1 MRLEDFT
8 PMLFIAALF
17 VAFHLIRQK
26 FLGPTI
32 TPEELADKLEEDSAY
47 LLDVR
52 GPDEF
57 AGSLGHIDGAVNV
70 PVGELAAEIAEL
82 GPSFNDAKDN
92 LIVTICRTN
101 NRSPRAARML
111 RDAGFTNVQVLKG
124 GMTAWSRKKL
134 PVA

>member
-8 PMLFIAALF
+8 PLMFIAALF
-17 VAFHLIRQK
+17 VAFHFIRQK

-32 TPEELADKLEEDSAY
+32 TPEELADRVEAGSAY

-57 AGSLGHIDGAVNV
+57 VGPLGHIDGAVNV
-70 PVGELAAEIAEL
+70 PVGELAGEIAGL
-82 GPSFNDAKDN
+82 GPSFNDAKES

-124 GMTAWSRKKL
+124 GMTAWNRKKL